1 MDWATAFWPITR
13 EPKFCQLW
21 TDDEISITI
30 LASILNSNISFHSRF
45 FQKIQK
51 SLGYFGP
58 FFSKPVQKSI
68 FVEKRALPVFKYSN
82 DLLSCNIS
90 IYIYIKIISHS
101 WEKCQTDRWTYMQAE
116 SDFIGQS
123 VERDPKK
130 NFMASFYGW
139 RSTSQVYRATKRRQ
153 FNF

>member
-30 LASILNSNISFHSRF
+30 LASILNSNISFHSHF

-90 IYIYIKIISHS
+90 IYIYKNNKPFLRKMPNWQMDVHAGGEWFYRTICRKGSKKKLYGLFLWMAFNFS
-101 WEKCQTDRWTYMQAE
+101 SLQSYQAE
-116 SDFIGQS
+116 T
-123 VERDPKK
+123 V
-130 NFMASFYGW
+130 
-139 RSTSQVYRATKRRQ
+139 
-153 FNF
+153 